1 MLIHNIGEGS
11 LSLWRFFARLVVEKS
26 SPNEVFVSIL

>member
-26 SPNEVFVSIL
+26 PNEVFV